1 LPRKAASKT
10 VVQKLVF
17 EVSPDE
23 QISIRSWVFKGGLSW
38 CSNCNVPVVRHN
50 KCAGC
55 GSDTQPIDTRLRGET
70 RPIFPGERTIQG
82 IKDTIPEDSW
92 LIVTDNTDLSYNVI
106 VNGKIIGDLVFDK
119 EWKIK
124 PSRTAVDAAL
134 YFPPKIEID
143 GSVLGHVLNFRQIRD
158 TWVTAFSRIKKNECV
173 VFKCGN
179 YCGLAQALV
188 DIDPDSYPK
197 SEYSVQILNADIKP
211 RKRFTTILGFDK
223 SSQDVLHN
231 NWRFSDL
238 PQSFRLRMRKAIE
251 ANLPTIEMME
261 EKALDR
267 IDQAITQNPNKRIA
281 VSFSGGKDSALLTEI
296 LRQYHDK
303 RNSSVKV
310 HALFADTSIEFPET
324 YDYVR
329 AFFNEQRYRGIFE
342 LRWKDPKHEFFELWN
357 EYGVPSR
364 YARWCCGTQ
373 KLGSMNAIMQEFGD
387 QVLVC
392 NGVRAGESVSRSRR
406 TIVDTNPYVKDQITI
421 QPILDWSL
429 LDVWLYIFYRDVLM
443 SPLYLMGYNRTG
455 CYACPYSSNSIFSTL
470 EKTHPDLWQHLQNKL
485 KEFKIEGDFRFRVP
499 QNLDQALQ
507 ALEQP
512 NQSQSEGIFVQ
523 NLCAGEYYV
532 YQRAP
537 MVIDMVKASKALEQD
552 FKLKK
557 TSTAI
562 IEAELSHGK
571 NFRLLASGK
580 MTVVG
585 AKNQEDARSVYANVM
600 RYLTGSNG
608 KVSCVGCEM
617 GLIQIQ
623 SSPSGD
629 RIAAK

>member
-1 LPRKAASKT
+1 LKRSNGRT
-10 VVQKLVF
+10 SKLVL

-23 QISIRSWVFKGGLSW
+23 QVSLRSWVFKGGLSW
-38 CSNCNVPVVRHN
+38 CSKCNVPVVRHN
-50 KCAGC
+50 RCAAC

-70 RPIFPGERTIQG
+70 RPIFPGERVVQG
-82 IKDTIPEDSW
+82 IEETIPDDSW

-119 EWKIK
+119 KWKIK
-124 PSRTAVDAAL
+124 PSRTTVHAAL
-134 YFPPKIEID
+134 YFPPKLEID
-143 GSVLGHVLNFRQIRD
+143 PLVLGHVLNFRQIRD
-158 TWVTAFSRIKKNECV
+158 TWITAYSKIDKNECV
-173 VFKCGN
+173 VFRCEN

-188 DIDPDSYPK
+188 SIDPSSYPK
-197 SEYSVQILNADIKP
+197 AEYALQVLNVETRLRKTISTKLSFHKHSRDI
-211 RKRFTTILGFDK
+211 IN
-223 SSQDVLHN
+223 S

-238 PQSFRLRMRKAIE
+238 PTSFRSRMQKAIE

-267 IDQAITQNPNKRIA
+267 IDEAIKLNPNKHLA

-303 RNSSVKV
+303 RSSSVKV

-329 AFFNEQRYRGIFE
+329 AFFNEERYRGIFE
-342 LRWKDPKHEFFELWN
+342 LHWKDPKHEFFELWK

-387 QVLVC
+387 QVIVC

-406 TIVDTNPYVKDQITI
+406 TIVDTNPYVNDQITV

-455 CYACPYSSNSIFSTL
+455 CYACPYSSNSIFATL
-470 EKTHPDLWQHLQNKL
+470 EKTHPYLWDHLQGKL
-485 KEFKIEGDFRFRVP
+485 REFKVEGDFRFRVP
-499 QNLDQALQ
+499 QNLDQALE

-512 NQSQSEGIFVQ
+512 NQSQTEGIFVQ
-523 NLCAGEYYV
+523 NLCGGEYYV
-532 YQRAP
+532 RQRAP
-537 MVIDMVKASKALEQD
+537 MVIDMSKAAKALESD
-552 FKLKK
+552 FKL
-557 TSTAI
+557 TTASSAI
-562 IEAELSHGK
+562 IESDLGSGK
-571 NFRLLASGK
+571 SFRLLASGK

-585 AKNQEDARSVYANVM
+585 AKNQDDAVSVYANVM

-608 KVSCVGCEM
+608 KVNCVGCEM
-617 GLIQIQ
+617 GLIQLQ
-623 SSPSGD
+623 SSTSGD
-629 RIAAK
+629 KVAAK